1 MQAYDMKRVVELPQD
16 YDAMREVL
24 EREEK
29 EEDIDRNAW
38 KRSEWR
44 DGEDLG
50 VFCNAPMPAPLG
62 PARGPSLPS
71 DITWL
76 LLGLAFS
83 ARRWRLGRTML
94 PQLAHLKMMSFIV
107 YAELSLE
114 ALALPICRALGT
126 SPCTGG

>member
-1 MQAYDMKRVVELPQD
+1 MKRVVELPQE

-50 VFCNAPMPAPLG
+50 AFCNAPMPAPLG

-71 DITWL
+71 DMHMASAR
-76 LLGLAFS
+76 LGL
-83 ARRWRLGRTML
+83 
-94 PQLAHLKMMSFIV
+94 QCK
-107 YAELSLE
+107 
-114 ALALPICRALGT
+114 ALASGQDYAASACT
-126 SPCTGG
+126 SEDDELHCVS